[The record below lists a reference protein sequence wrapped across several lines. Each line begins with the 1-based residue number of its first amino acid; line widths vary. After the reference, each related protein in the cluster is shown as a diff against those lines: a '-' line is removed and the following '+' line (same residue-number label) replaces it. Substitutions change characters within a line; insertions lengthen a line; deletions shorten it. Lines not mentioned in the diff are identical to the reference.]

1 LSQAQLIHTFDRR
14 NSSDSC
20 CISAVSL
27 WKKDNQPANRP
38 TCDFQLSRVFEWGRH
53 EVNLGQFLRWKELP
67 VWFGTLSQK
76 TSVSTLFQRWSEHPE
91 NSADAFRPFYHQKI
105 LSFDI
110 VMTPFLPWWSGSSKF
125 KQGSFC
131 HWFDLCMLLVMYQG
145 DQRRGNT
152 NEVSSM
158 LSRRVSY
165 CLNSTVKKH
174 NLSLLQYAAAE
185 IMFASV
191 QVEGSQILVV
201 IDSAVT
207 RSKRW
212 TSQAPHFSRWF
223 EEGIT
228 YRSSLPYDQSYEI
241 SI

>member
-1 LSQAQLIHTFDRR
+1 VTKLNCVCRLSQAQLIHTFDRR

-105 LSFDI
+105 LSSDI
-110 VMTPFLPWWSGSSKF
+110 VLTPFLPWWSGFSVLGEGGPTLRLPLVRFSS
-125 KQGSFC
+125 SWSSC
-131 HWFDLCMLLVMYQG
+131 HCVALTSLFRI
-145 DQRRGNT
+145 DQIIWDPVIT
-152 NEVSSM
+152 
-158 LSRRVSY
+158 SR
-165 CLNSTVKKH
+165 
-174 NLSLLQYAAAE
+174 
-185 IMFASV
+185 
-191 QVEGSQILVV
+191 
-201 IDSAVT
+201 
-207 RSKRW
+207 
-212 TSQAPHFSRWF
+212 
-223 EEGIT
+223 
-228 YRSSLPYDQSYEI
+228 
-241 SI
+241 